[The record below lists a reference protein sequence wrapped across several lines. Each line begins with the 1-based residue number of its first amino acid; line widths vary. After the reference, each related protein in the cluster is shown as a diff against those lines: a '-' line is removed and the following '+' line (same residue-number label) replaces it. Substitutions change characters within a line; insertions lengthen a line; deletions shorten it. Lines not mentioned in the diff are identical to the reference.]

1 MQIELRFST
10 NDYKDSVGVTFTLFN
25 QSSVVKVST
34 NEPHTGE
41 LNCDFSYK
49 CISGVFHFIFFLML

>member
-10 NDYKDSVGVTFTLFN
+10 NDYKHSVDVTFTLFN
-25 QSSVVKVST
+25 QSSVVKVSA

-49 CISGVFHFIFFLML
+49 CISVIS